1 MTTTGII
8 VALAIGSIALFS
20 TIFLVALVMMRNRW
34 QQLGDSNSTPKPPRD
49 HADA

>member
-20 TIFLVALVMMRNRW
+20 TIFLVALVMMRHRW
-34 QQLGDSNSTPKPPRD
+34 QQLGETPSDQRED
-49 HADA
+49 QSDT

>member
-20 TIFLVALVMMRNRW
+20 TIFVVALVMIRNRW
-34 QQLGDSNSTPKPPRD
+34 QQLGETPPENPRD
-49 HADA
+49 QSDS